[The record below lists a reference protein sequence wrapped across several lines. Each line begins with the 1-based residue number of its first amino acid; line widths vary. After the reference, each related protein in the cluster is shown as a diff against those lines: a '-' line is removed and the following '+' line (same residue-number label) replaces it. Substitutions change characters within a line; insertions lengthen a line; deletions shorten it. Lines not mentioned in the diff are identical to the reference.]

1 MSTAWTRAAAA
12 ALTPPSPCR
21 PDRRRSR
28 LPGQGFRL
36 WSVSLTA
43 SPEEL
48 RRRVER
54 DVAAG
59 LRRPGAAEA
68 SLARLP
74 LYEKMDTIKLDV
86 TSLTPAETAEA
97 LFRLVRGGP
106 KGEDHNAE

>member
-1 MSTAWTRAAAA
+1 MPIATAGLTGFLPRLGDFAPLTQALAEGKSPLALSGLAAVHRAY
-12 ALTPPSPCR
+12 
-21 PDRRRSR
+21 
-28 LPGQGFRL
+28 
-36 WSVSLTA
+36 
-43 SPEEL
+43 
-48 RRRVER
+48 
-54 DVAAG
+54 VAAG